1 MFMFILPMTMI
12 IMIDVTM
19 KWTDKL
25 EEIRKTHSYTNDTII
40 DDKNIEMQDGMND
53 EDIFQNTED
62 LKPGP
67 IGRAPASVSGESKHL
82 HTLGDDHYEAVL
94 FEISS
99 F

>member
-1 MFMFILPMTMI
+1 MTMI

-53 EDIFQNTED
+53 ENT
-62 LKPGP
+62 
-67 IGRAPASVSGESKHL
+67 
-82 HTLGDDHYEAVL
+82 
-94 FEISS
+94 F
-99 F
+99 

>member
-1 MFMFILPMTMI
+1 MQSDRSGNTNMFMFILQMTMI

-53 EDIFQNTED
+53 ENT
-62 LKPGP
+62 
-67 IGRAPASVSGESKHL
+67 
-82 HTLGDDHYEAVL
+82 
-94 FEISS
+94 F
-99 F
+99 